1 MVYWLLAVVV
11 VVVGL
16 LIYMNAKK
24 RKVEPS
30 VDLQTHKSCAYCN
43 EEIAI
48 DAAVCKYCRG
58 VVVN

>member
-1 MVYWLLAVVV
+1 LLAVVV

-16 LIYMNAKK
+16 LIYMNVKK
-24 RKVEPS
+24 RKVVPS
-30 VDLQTHKSCAYCN
+30 VDLHTHKSCAYCN

-48 DAAVCKYCRG
+48 DAVVCKYCRG